1 MRHLASTM
9 LCLSAMAMAVPAVSE
24 TTPTYHQIFQQGAA
38 AYGAQDWPKCVER
51 FAAAA
56 AVAPADG
63 QAARSY
69 FAAAACSTAAGDKEA
84 AFGYL
89 DKAAGKG
96 HRDVERAESNPQVE
110 PLRKD
115 PRWQKFLDGVKARNT
130 AHQAKI
136 NTELARL
143 YEEDQKDRMEGPEKI
158 DWSVV
163 SKRDAERRK
172 RVLEIAEQ
180 GGLKEP
186 DDYYHAAMVFQHGDN
201 LEDYDR
207 AHQWCLKA
215 VELGNDDARWLAAA
229 TKDRWLMNQGKPQLY
244 GTQYKKVDGKWILW
258 EVDPSTT
265 DEERAKWNVPA
276 LATAKERAK
285 QMNEGN

>member
-1 MRHLASTM
+1 MRHPVSTM
-9 LCLSAMAMAVPAVSE
+9 LWLSAMAMTVPALSE
-24 TTPTYHQIFQQGAA
+24 TTPTYQQIFQQGSA
-38 AYGAQDWPKCVER
+38 AYQAQDWPKCTER

-56 AVAPADG
+56 AAATNDR

-96 HRDVERAESNPQVE
+96 HRDLERAESNPQVE

-115 PRWQKFLDGVKARNT
+115 PRWQKFLEGVKAHHA
-130 AHQAKI
+130 AHKAKI

-143 YEEDQKDRMEGPEKI
+143 YEEDQKDRTAGPDKI

-180 GGLKEP
+180 GGLREGE
-186 DDYYHAAMVFQHGDN
+186 DYYHAAMVFQHGDE

-207 AHQWCLKA
+207 AHKWCLKA

-244 GTQYKKVDGKWILW
+244 GTQFKKVDGKWILW
-258 EVDPSTT
+258 EVDPSVT
-265 DEERAKWNVPA
+265 DEERAKWGVPT
-276 LATAKERAK
+276 LAESKERAK

>member
-1 MRHLASTM
+1 MRNLVSM
-9 LCLSAMAMAVPAVSE
+9 MFWLSAMALAVHASPE
-24 TTPTYHQIFQQGAA
+24 TTVTHQQIFQQGAA
-38 AYGAQDWPKCVER
+38 AYQAQDWPKCAER

-56 AVAPADG
+56 VAAPTDRE
-63 QAARSY
+63 AARSY

-96 HRDVERAESNPQVE
+96 HRDLERAESNPQVE

-115 PRWQKFLDGVKARNT
+115 PRWQKFLDGVKARNA
-130 AHQAKI
+130 AHRG
-136 NTELARL
+136 NSELARL
-143 YEEDQKDRMEGPEKI
+143 YEEDQKDRTGGPGKI

-163 SKRDAERRK
+163 SKRDAERQK
-172 RVLEIAEQ
+172 RVLEIAGQ
-180 GGLKEP
+180 GGLKEAE
-186 DDYYHAAMVFQHGDN
+186 DYYHAAMVFQHGEN

-244 GTQYKKVDGKWILW
+244 GTQFKKADGKWILW
-258 EVDPSTT
+258 EVDPSVT
-265 DEERAKWNVPA
+265 DEERARWDVPP
-276 LATAKERAK
+276 LAEAQARVK

>member
-1 MRHLASTM
+1 MRHSASVTFWLSIVALA
-9 LCLSAMAMAVPAVSE
+9 APALSE
-24 TTPTYHQIFQQGAA
+24 TPPTYQQTFQQGAT
-38 AYGAQDWPKCVER
+38 AYEAKDWPKCAER

-69 FAAAACSTAAGDKEA
+69 FAAAACSTAAGDKET

-115 PRWQKFLDGVKARNT
+115 PRWQKFLEGVKARNA
-130 AHQAKI
+130 AHQAKV
-136 NTELARL
+136 NSELTRL
-143 YEEDQKDRMEGPEKI
+143 YEEDQKDRMAGPDKI

-163 SKRDAERRK
+163 SKRDADRRK

-186 DDYYHAAMVFQHGDN
+186 DDYYHAAMVFQHSDK

-215 VELGNDDARWLAAA
+215 AELGNDDAKWLAAA
-229 TKDRWLMNQGKPQLY
+229 TKDRWLMTQGKPQLY
-244 GTQYKKVDGKWILW
+244 GTQFKKVDGKWILW
-258 EVDPSTT
+258 EVDPSVT
-265 DEERAKWNVPA
+265 DEERAKWNVPT
-276 LATAKERAK
+276 LAEAKELVK
-285 QMNEGN
+285 QMNKGN